1 MDGTLFLFE
10 VMLAVRRIATKTF
23 FFQHNRVEIARVS
36 CVQTMFLL
44 PILVSLFLGSQQAY
58 SSTSSSSLEPT
69 SFFFPSFDHGSC
81 TGKELICMGS
91 VSSRDGYLNITPEK
105 GNSSLASMP
114 TNQVGRVLYS
124 QPVAAWPAMIS
135 TTFTVR
141 ITPPPNSTVSGDGMA
156 FLFAQDNS
164 PSPPNST
171 GSYMGILDRSTQGG
185 VVRQLAVELDTYM
198 NEFDIDGNHI
208 GIDTTST
215 TNSVVAQS
223 LKSTGVNLRSGRD
236 ITVEIEYDGY
246 KNEFQIL
253 IAYSGN
259 SLTSV
264 LNYSIK
270 MSETVPRLVYVGF
283 SGGTGPLPES
293 HQVINWAFSS
303 FPLSTVEKRL
313 KRDNRIK
320 TILVLVV
327 PSVMTVL
334 FIIICVYLV
343 KRAPRKRDKK
353 DTDIESQS
361 RVAANIPK
369 MFTYKELAKATR
381 NFSKENLLGTGGF
394 GSVYKGVIS
403 DPPVEIA
410 VKKISA
416 TSKQGERQYLA
427 EICTIGRMRHKNIVQ
442 LQGWCHEGEQLLLVY
457 QYMANG
463 SLDRFIGKLSLN
475 WETRY
480 EILTGIASAL
490 LYLHEECGN
499 PVVHRDIKP
508 NNVMLDANYNAYLGD
523 FGLARL
529 IQSDASSTT
538 MLAGTPGYLAPE
550 VAYLGKATPESDVYS
565 FGMVVLE
572 VVCGKR
578 SKGITEENNLV
589 DYVWSLYGEDSLLEC
604 VDEQMEGQFDEEQVE
619 RALIVGLA
627 CLHPYSACRPRMR
640 KVVQIFLNP
649 DEPLMELPKSR
660 PSMAFVPVS
669 FSGLTTVGYS
679 STSRTKSA
687 FARSPLSSPQ
697 EIELNHE

>member
-1 MDGTLFLFE
+1 
-10 VMLAVRRIATKTF
+10 
-23 FFQHNRVEIARVS
+23 
-36 CVQTMFLL
+36 MFLL
-44 PILVSLFLGSQQAY
+44 LILVSLFLGSQQAY

-69 SFFFPSFDHGSC
+69 SFFFPSFNPGSC
-81 TGKELICMGS
+81 TSKELICMGS
-91 VSSRDGYLNITPEK
+91 VSSRDGYLNITPEQ
-105 GNSSLASMP
+105 GNSSLALMP

-124 QPVAAWPAMIS
+124 QPVVAWPAMIS
-135 TTFTVR
+135 TTFTIR
-141 ITPPPNSTVSGDGMA
+141 ITPSLNSTVSGDGMA
-156 FLFAQDNS
+156 FLFAQDKS

-185 VVRQLAVELDTYM
+185 VVRQLAVEMDTYM
-198 NEFDIDGNHI
+198 NEFDIDGNHV
-208 GIDTTST
+208 GIDTMST
-215 TNSVVAQS
+215 TNSAVNQS

-236 ITVEIEYDGY
+236 IMVEIEYDGY
-246 KNEFQIL
+246 KNEFQIS

-293 HQVINWAFSS
+293 HKVINWAFSS
-303 FPLSTVEKRL
+303 FPLSMADKRL

-334 FIIICVYLV
+334 FIMIYVYLI

-353 DTDIESQS
+353 DVDIESQS
-361 RVAANIPK
+361 REAANIPK

-394 GSVYKGVIS
+394 GSVYKGVIL

-463 SLDRFIGKLSLN
+463 SLDRFIGKQSLS

-480 EILTGIASAL
+480 EILIGVASAL

-499 PVVHRDIKP
+499 PVVHPDIKP

-529 IQSDASSTT
+529 IQSDASATT
-538 MLAGTPGYLAPE
+538 VLAGTPGYLAPE

-578 SKGITEENNLV
+578 SKGITEEDNLV
-589 DYVWSLYGEDSLLEC
+589 DYVWSLYGEGLLSEC

-619 RALIVGLA
+619 RALIVALA
-627 CLHPYSACRPRMR
+627 CLHPYSACRPKMR

-669 FSGLTTVGYS
+669 FSGLTTFTYS
-679 STSRTKSA
+679 STSKTNSA
-687 FARSPLSSPQ
+687 FTRSRLGPPP
-697 EIELNHE
+697 EIELDHEHGMPGLH

>member
-1 MDGTLFLFE
+1 
-10 VMLAVRRIATKTF
+10 
-23 FFQHNRVEIARVS
+23 
-36 CVQTMFLL
+36 
-44 PILVSLFLGSQQAY
+44 
-58 SSTSSSSLEPT
+58 
-69 SFFFPSFDHGSC
+69 
-81 TGKELICMGS
+81 
-91 VSSRDGYLNITPEK
+91 
-105 GNSSLASMP
+105 
-114 TNQVGRVLYS
+114 
-124 QPVAAWPAMIS
+124 
-135 TTFTVR
+135 
-141 ITPPPNSTVSGDGMA
+141 
-156 FLFAQDNS
+156 
-164 PSPPNST
+164 
-171 GSYMGILDRSTQGG
+171 MGILDRSTQGG
-185 VVRQLAVELDTYM
+185 VVRQLAVELDPFM
-198 NEFDIDGNHI
+198 NEFDIDGNHV

-215 TNSVVAQS
+215 MNPVDAQT
-223 LKSTGVNLRSGRD
+223 LNNTGVNLKSGKD
-236 ITVEIEYDGY
+236 IRVRIDYDGY
-246 KNEFQIL
+246 SHELQISV
-253 IAYSGN
+253 AYSGN
-259 SLTSV
+259 SLISV
-264 LNYSIK
+264 LNHSIK
-270 MSETVPRLVYVGF
+270 MSEAVPSLVYVGF
-283 SGGTGPLPES
+283 SAGTGPLPES
-293 HQVINWAFSS
+293 HKVINWAFSS
-303 FPLSTVEKRL
+303 FPLFSAEDRL
-313 KRDNRIK
+313 RRDNRIQ
-320 TILVLVV
+320 TILILVV
-327 PSVMTVL
+327 PSVMIVL
-334 FIIICVYLV
+334 FIMICVYLV

-361 RVAANIPK
+361 REAANVPR
-369 MFTYKELAKATR
+369 MFTCKELAKATR

-463 SLDRFIGKLSLN
+463 SLDRFIGKQSLS

-480 EILTGIASAL
+480 EILIGVASAL

-499 PVVHRDIKP
+499 PVVHRDVKP

-529 IQSDASSTT
+529 IQSDASATT

-578 SKGITEENNLV
+578 SKGITEEDNLV
-589 DYVWSLYGEDSLLEC
+589 DYVWSLYGEGLILEC
-604 VDEQMEGQFDEEQVE
+604 VDEQMEGQFDKEQVE
-619 RALIVGLA
+619 RALIVALA

-649 DEPLMELPKSR
+649 DESLMELPKSR
-660 PSMAFVPVS
+660 PNMAFVPVS

-679 STSRTKSA
+679 STYKTNSTFTHSQ
-687 FARSPLSSPQ
+687 LSSPP
-697 EIELNHE
+697 EIELNHEQGMPGLR